1 MTEYGRIHTDGSR
14 SGGQPV
20 VDNAMLDALQKDAG
34 LPHLPTQETYQF
46 RMAVSG
52 EGPLA
57 YQWSDKP
64 HRLLYDA
71 CSIIEREAALRTY
84 SNAAAAGFDRIGG
97 AGVVPH
103 GVVGVA
109 TQDDALQAENKQLRH
124 DLERQMSIA
133 NEHVNEVDT
142 LLREIETLRVEA
154 LAERLRGYYEGCANP
169 IVQHDALRDALVDL
183 LHAVCGQTGFVETVR
198 RDSGRIYPWPALDL
212 AEAKAIA
219 ALEQSK

>member
-1 MTEYGRIHTDGSR
+1 MAEYGRIHTDGSR

-71 CSIIEREAALRTY
+71 CRIIEREAALRTY
-84 SNAAAAGFDRIGG
+84 SNAAAAPADRIGG
-97 AGVVPH
+97 GGGLPC

-109 TQDDALQAENKQLRH
+109 TQDDALAKCL
-124 DLERQMSIA
+124 A
-133 NEHVNEVDT
+133 
-142 LLREIETLRVEA
+142 A
-154 LAERLRGYYEGCANP
+154 L
-169 IVQHDALRDALVDL
+169 DAL
-183 LHAVCGQTGFVETVR
+183 GFEIR
-198 RDSGRIYPWPALDL
+198 EKNDD
-212 AEAKAIA
+212 
-219 ALEQSK
+219 